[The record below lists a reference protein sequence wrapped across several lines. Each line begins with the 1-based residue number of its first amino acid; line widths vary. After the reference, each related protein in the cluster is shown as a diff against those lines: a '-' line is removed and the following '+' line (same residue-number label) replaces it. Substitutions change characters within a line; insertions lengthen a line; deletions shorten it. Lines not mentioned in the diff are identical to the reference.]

1 MAVVITCEHC
11 KGKRSVP
18 PSRIREGIRFCSWA
32 CYSAATRISREDLF
46 WSRTDRRGPDE
57 CWPWTGVATSH
68 GYGVMV
74 INGKR
79 TIATRYSWS
88 LANDRPWPAGRIACH
103 HCDNPICVNPRHIYA
118 GTHSDNSTDSVV
130 RGRTSGQ
137 KKTHCKNGHE
147 LTEQNVWRYGNM
159 RVCKQCQYA
168 RARRS
173 YHRRR
178 MATS

>member
-1 MAVVITCEHC
+1 MTARLKLVA
-11 KGKRSVP
+11 
-18 PSRIREGIRFCSWA
+18 PS
-32 CYSAATRISREDLF
+32 
-46 WSRTDRRGPDE
+46 
-57 CWPWTGVATSH
+57 
-68 GYGVMV
+68 
-74 INGKR
+74 
-79 TIATRYSWS
+79 
-88 LANDRPWPAGRIACH
+88 DRPKNAPAVRGLVVAYRGAGTSCPGCGGRAWPAGRIACH